1 MKKNN
6 QLFLTIGIAVA
17 LAGITAATALPRP
30 TFADTTSAIASG
42 TAYLQSQPLDP
53 WSIMAL
59 AAAGNAPT
67 TSSVASV
74 LNGSISTS
82 TATDVEKATLA
93 ITAIGQNPSN
103 FNGQNYLSD
112 LESFYSTSTNDL
124 NGASVFNNDIF
135 GLLALSSAGMPSSNP
150 MIIGTRNFILA
161 DQNSDGGWGWATGQE
176 SDSNDTAAVMMA
188 LLATGSHASDTAI
201 ANGFSYLKTLQNNDG
216 GFTDDP
222 VWGTSTDADSDAW
235 VISTISAAGQSPTS
249 TTWTDG
255 GNTPVDSLLSLQNAT
270 SGYFAW
276 QPGDSAAY
284 SGDATSYALIALL
297 GKFFPVNTIVA
308 PTSTPPL
315 TVTIAPS
322 SLPDATAGSAYNETI
337 TAGDANASDTFT
349 WTIATDTLSSSFT
362 VTTSSTAGVSISGT
376 PGAAGTYYL
385 SVVATSNASST
396 NSSTANYVLTVD
408 AAPATQSSS
417 GGGGGNGGN
426 GGSTA
431 IAGVRVDYRIEG
443 PSGDLCDGQGTAVT
457 AIDVLT
463 DASSLC
469 GITYHVQQYS
479 FGSYV
484 DRIGTFTAAGAN
496 GWLYLVDGVQPSA
509 AAGNYDLKTNDS
521 VVWYFGNANST
532 TTASIAPSTPSGGG
546 ANSTTTTTATT
557 TATSTLVTST
567 ITAATSTSPVIGEV
581 LGASTTA
588 VTSAAGNS
596 EVTLLALEQELATLE
611 FKVNSCSFQFNKNLQ
626 RGMNNADVKNLQ
638 TTLDYIPM
646 FIGGST
652 IPTTGYFGSVTEAAV
667 IAFQNLWSGTILAP
681 NGMTT
686 GNGFVGASTRAAL
699 NGLCET
705 SSTAS
710 AN

>member
-1 MKKNN
+1 M
-6 QLFLTIGIAVA
+6 
-17 LAGITAATALPRP
+17 
-30 TFADTTSAIASG
+30 
-42 TAYLQSQPLDP
+42 
-53 WSIMAL
+53 
-59 AAAGNAPT
+59 
-67 TSSVASV
+67 
-74 LNGSISTS
+74 
-82 TATDVEKATLA
+82 
-93 ITAIGQNPSN
+93 
-103 FNGQNYLSD
+103 
-112 LESFYSTSTNDL
+112 
-124 NGASVFNNDIF
+124 
-135 GLLALSSAGMPSSNP
+135 
-150 MIIGTRNFILA
+150 
-161 DQNSDGGWGWATGQE
+161 
-176 SDSNDTAAVMMA
+176 
-188 LLATGSHASDTAI
+188 
-201 ANGFSYLKTLQNNDG
+201 
-216 GFTDDP
+216 
-222 VWGTSTDADSDAW
+222 
-235 VISTISAAGQSPTS
+235 
-249 TTWTDG
+249 
-255 GNTPVDSLLSLQNAT
+255 
-270 SGYFAW
+270 
-276 QPGDSAAY
+276 
-284 SGDATSYALIALL
+284 
-297 GKFFPVNTIVA
+297 
-308 PTSTPPL
+308 
-315 TVTIAPS
+315 
-322 SLPDATAGSAYNETI
+322 
-337 TAGDANASDTFT
+337 
-349 WTIATDTLSSSFT
+349 
-362 VTTSSTAGVSISGT
+362 
-376 PGAAGTYYL
+376 
-385 SVVATSNASST
+385 
-396 NSSTANYVLTVD
+396 
-408 AAPATQSSS
+408 
-417 GGGGGNGGN
+417 
-426 GGSTA
+426 
-431 IAGVRVDYRIEG
+431 
-443 PSGDLCDGQGTAVT
+443 T

>member
-484 DRIGTFTAAGAN
+484 DRIGTFTAASLSLGATPPPASVVNKAPNSQPGLQLGESFTASTPGIGTKTEPKPAGISPINLGSGIPATPKPRAN
-496 GWLYLVDGVQPSA
+496 GIIGMM
-509 AAGNYDLKTNDS
+509 GN
-521 VVWYFGNANST
+521 
-532 TTASIAPSTPSGGG
+532 SIIVRNGGPAHVFTIPGIPPSTIRT
-546 ANSTTTTTATT
+546 ANFTP
-557 TATSTLVTST
+557 T
-567 ITAATSTSPVIGEV
+567 IITVSPPAYIPTQSFQFLAYRTQEPRNGPVSYV
-581 LGASTTA
+581 LIFPYW
-588 VTSAAGNS
+588 SA
-596 EVTLLALEQELATLE
+596 VTLLAMPTALVILTVVRVRRRYWRLRHGYCADCGYDLRASPERCPECGTPVPSGHSVSPGLE
-611 FKVNSCSFQFNKNLQ
+611 S
-626 RGMNNADVKNLQ
+626 NA
-638 TTLDYIPM
+638 
-646 FIGGST
+646 
-652 IPTTGYFGSVTEAAV
+652 
-667 IAFQNLWSGTILAP
+667 
-681 NGMTT
+681 
-686 GNGFVGASTRAAL
+686 
-699 NGLCET
+699 
-705 SSTAS
+705 
-710 AN
+710 

>member
-30 TFADTTSAIASG
+30 TLADTTAAIASG

-53 WSIMAL
+53 YSIMAL
-59 AAAGNAPT
+59 AATGNSPT
-67 TSSVASV
+67 TSSVVSV
-74 LNGSISTS
+74 LNGSITTS
-82 TATDVEKATLA
+82 TATDVEKAVLA
-93 ITAIGQNPSN
+93 ITATGQDPRN

-112 LESFYSTSTNDL
+112 LENFYSTSTNDL

-135 GLLALSSAGMPSSNP
+135 GLLALSSAGVPSTNP
-150 MIIGTRNFILA
+150 IIMGTRSAVLA
-161 DQNSDGGWGWATGQE
+161 NQNHDGGWGWATGQE
-176 SDSNDTAAVMMA
+176 SDSNDTASVLWA
-188 LLATGSHASDTAI
+188 LLATGSNASDTAI
-201 ANGFSYLKTLQNNDG
+201 QNGLSYLKTLQNSDG
-216 GFTDDP
+216 GFTFDP
-222 VWGTSTDADSDAW
+222 VYGTSTDAASDAW
-235 VISTISAAGQSPTS
+235 VISAIGAARQSPTS
-249 TTWTDG
+249 SAWSEGTS
-255 GNTPVDSLLSLQNAT
+255 TPVSSLLSLQDA
-270 SGYFAW
+270 SGSF
-276 QPGDSAAY
+276 PEY
-284 SGDATSYALIALL
+284 SDTIDTTSYAIIALL
-297 GKFFPVNTIVA
+297 GKTLPVNTIVA

-315 TVTIAPS
+315 TVTITPS

-362 VTTSSTAGVSISGT
+362 VTTSSTAGVSITGT
-376 PGAAGTYYL
+376 PGTAGTYNISL
-385 SVVATSNASST
+385 TATSNVSST
-396 NSSTANYVLTVD
+396 NSSTVNYVLTVD

-426 GGSTA
+426 GGGGGGASTT
-431 IAGVRVDYRIEG
+431 GVQVSYRIEG
-443 PSGDLCDGQGTAVT
+443 SSGDLCDGQGTAVT

-469 GITYHVQQYS
+469 GTTYHVQQYS
-479 FGSYV
+479 FGPYV

-496 GWLYLVDGVQPSA
+496 GWLYFVDGVQPSA
-509 AAGNYDLKTNDS
+509 AAGNYNLKTNDS
-521 VVWYFGNANST
+521 VVWYFGNVNST
-532 TTASIAPSTPSGGG
+532 TTTSTNAPSTTSSGG

-557 TATSTLVTST
+557 TATSTLATST

-588 VTSAAGNS
+588 ITSAAGNS

-686 GNGFVGASTRAAL
+686 GNGFVGASTRAVL